1 MTPVATATLDWSEL
15 AVHRPRLIKF
25 ALLQLRNRAHAE
37 DAVQETLLAALE
49 GAKRFAGNSS
59 LSTWLIGILKHKIV
73 DHIRR
78 EAREPS
84 LEPGS
89 ADEASL
95 EPDFREDGHFR
106 NPPAHWDD
114 PEAALGRREFLQALE
129 ASLER
134 LPPRIARAFT
144 LREIAGL
151 SIREICDVLGITE
164 ANCAVMLYRARTAL
178 RQRLEEHWFAAAT
191 GREPR
196 PLARD
201 SA

>member
-1 MTPVATATLDWSEL
+1 M
-15 AVHRPRLIKF
+15 KF

-49 GAKRFAGNSS
+49 GAKRFAGGSS

-84 LEPGS
+84 LEAAS
-89 ADEASL
+89 TDEAAL

-114 PEAALGRREFLQALE
+114 PEAALGRREFREALQ

-144 LREIAGL
+144 LREVMGL
-151 SIREICDVLGITE
+151 SIQEVCDVLGISE

-178 RQRLEEHWFAAAT
+178 RQRLEQHWFTAEARR
-191 GREPR
+191 REPR
-196 PLARD
+196 PLARG